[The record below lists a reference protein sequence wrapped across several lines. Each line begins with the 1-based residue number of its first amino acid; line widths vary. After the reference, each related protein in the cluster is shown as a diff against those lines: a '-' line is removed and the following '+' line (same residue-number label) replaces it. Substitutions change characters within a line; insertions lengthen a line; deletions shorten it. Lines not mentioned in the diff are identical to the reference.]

1 MPNNEPMTRGQRR
14 WWLAL
19 EAQKRRRARLD
30 SGAVVGLVLSSPS
43 PDQIVWS
50 WSGVDPV
57 HWNIYASDDGAAF
70 TLATTIAGGLR
81 RFFPDSGAQWL
92 YVVGVDG
99 AGTEITPH
107 SIALRPNSVVHPDNT
122 IVLSSDGHGRL
133 SWVLGHNYGWGLN
146 VYHSVDGVTWGDLYD
161 MPDAGANGADES
173 GVAGYFRLCQR
184 DGLGSD
190 IEPYSNAVH
199 SDGA

>member
-1 MPNNEPMTRGQRR
+1 MTRGQRR
-14 WWLAL
+14 VWVAMEDLRLRRKRLA
-19 EAQKRRRARLD
+19 A
-30 SGAVVGLVLSSPS
+30 GAVVGLVLSSAS
-43 PDQIVWS
+43 PDQIAWVWS
-50 WSGVDPV
+50 GADPA
-57 HWNIYASDDGAAF
+57 HWKIFASDDGVIY
-70 TLATTIAGGLR
+70 TLATSVVGGLR
-81 RFFPDSGAQWL
+81 RYYPDSGAQWF

-107 SIALRPNSVVHPDNT
+107 SNALRPNSVLHPENT

-146 VYHSVDGVTWGDLYD
+146 VYRSDDGVAWGELYD